1 MCDKLNAKLLNMKPT
16 GNGRRAGYSYIPI
29 PRMTNTYLMAGKD
42 NPQDIIS
49 SLDRGVY
56 AVNLSGG
63 QADTASGN
71 FTFTASEA
79 YYVENGKIQ
88 YPVKDITLIGNGQET
103 LKKVTMVGYD
113 LSFDKGI
120 GSCG

>member
-1 MCDKLNAKLLNMKPT
+1 
-16 GNGRRAGYSYIPI
+16 
-29 PRMTNTYLMAGKD
+29 MAGKD

-56 AVNLSGG
+56 AVNFSGG
-63 QADTASGN
+63 QVDTASGN

-103 LKKVTMVGYD
+103 LKKVTMVGND

-120 GSCG
+120 GSCGKEGQFVQVGIGQPTVRVEDVTVGGTK